1 MTSPLSLPS
10 MRLRRLRRTP
20 LLRDMVRETRL
31 GADDLIYPVFVE
43 VRTLLDIDDDLTHGL
58 TRPLQNLCSLG
69 LR

>member
-1 MTSPLSLPS
+1 

-43 VRTLLDIDDDLTHGL
+43 VKTLLDIDDDLTHGL
-58 TRPLQNLCSLG
+58 TRTLQNLCSLG